1 MRAAVRA
8 LVRRVARDDGVRD
21 PSLSEQPPLPR
32 DADQAEH
39 TARRRQGADDEW
51 NGQGDCRARRAAER
65 IDLRRSGKV
74 PHADRRAHLQPPAE
88 SVTHANPVL
97 ERASVHRKPVGHP
110 VPIVEIEIKKPGNPS
125 LMPTA
130 LDPVKLDPKHYK
142 VEFENDQVRV
152 LRVTIGPHE
161 STPVH
166 QHPVNRVVTYLT
178 DQDFRVTSPNG
189 KVETVKHNVGE
200 VVWSGPA
207 THKEENMSNKPFEVV
222 VTEIKN

>member
-1 MRAAVRA
+1 MRDLHMTRFLPCYFLLASCA
-8 LVRRVARDDGVRD
+8 LAQSTTPIDNDQVKVIVAYEKPRVQTPMHEHQFNRVVIYEQGGSQEIVSMKVKPYTINFKAGEARWFPAGGVHK
-21 PSLSEQPPLPR
+21 SEIFSP
-32 DADQAEH
+32 
-39 TARRRQGADDEW
+39 T
-51 NGQGDCRARRAAER
+51 
-65 IDLRRSGKV
+65 
-74 PHADRRAHLQPPAE
+74 
-88 SVTHANPVL
+88 
-97 ERASVHRKPVGHP
+97 P

-125 LMPTA
+125 LMPTS